1 MPGKIVQRRA
11 VLCRAGPAAAPDRAC
26 RRALTGCAAPSRH
39 GRAGPCRT
47 GAPRLPRRGR
57 RPVGK
62 PSYNGLRRPVKARP
76 AIRSPAAAASPVLR
90 RGRVPC
96 TYGKGAH
103 PRCIPLRFPY
113 VTGRKESRQR
123 REGCGRGAAG
133 HCWGGSA
140 RGEKRFSVLFGFSFP
155 SRCKQAGE
163 RSSPKLRMPRQSHAD
178 FCSTDPAGGPPNG
191 EGRRASR
198 RGQHAASSCGGRG
211 ACPPWRVTLHAK
223 RIASYAL
230 PGCRF
235 KCRCRRGGQGR
246 LKRQGKQGCACAA

>member
-1 MPGKIVQRRA
+1 M
-11 VLCRAGPAAAPDRAC
+11 
-26 RRALTGCAAPSRH
+26 
-39 GRAGPCRT
+39 
-47 GAPRLPRRGR
+47 
-57 RPVGK
+57 GK

-90 RGRVPC
+90 RGRVSC

-113 VTGRKESRQR
+113 VTGRKESGQR

-133 HCWGGSA
+133 HCWGGAA
-140 RGEKRFSVLFGFSFP
+140 RGERRFSVLFGFSFP

-163 RSSPKLRMPRQSHAD
+163 RSSPKLRMPHQSHAD
-178 FCSTDPAGGPPNG
+178 FCSTDPAGGPPNR

>member
-57 RPVGK
+57 RQVGK

-76 AIRSPAAAASPVLR
+76 AIRSPAAAANPVLR

-96 TYGKGAH
+96 TYGKGGH
-103 PRCIPLRFPY
+103 PRCIPPAFSICD
-113 VTGRKESRQR
+113 GEERKWT
-123 REGCGRGAAG
+123 AAG
-133 HCWGGSA
+133 GMRPRRGGALLGRSCA
-140 RGEKRFSVLFGFSFP
+140 RGEALFGFSFP

-178 FCSTDPAGGPPNG
+178 FCSTDPAGGPPNR

-211 ACPPWRVTLHAK
+211 ACPLGA
-223 RIASYAL
+223 
-230 PGCRF
+230 
-235 KCRCRRGGQGR
+235 
-246 LKRQGKQGCACAA
+246 

>member
-11 VLCRAGPAAAPDRAC
+11 VLRRAGPAAAPDRAC

-96 TYGKGAH
+96 TYGKGGH
-103 PRCIPLRFPY
+103 PRCIPPAFSICD
-113 VTGRKESRQR
+113 GKERKWT
-123 REGCGRGAAG
+123 AAG
-133 HCWGGSA
+133 GIRPRCGGALLGRSCA
-140 RGEKRFSVLFGFSFP
+140 RGEALFGFSFP

-178 FCSTDPAGGPPNG
+178 FCSTDPAGGPPNR

-211 ACPPWRVTLHAK
+211 TCPPLAHDFACKAYCVIRA
-223 RIASYAL
+223 AGL
-230 PGCRF
+230 PH
-235 KCRCRRGGQGR
+235 
-246 LKRQGKQGCACAA
+246 

>member
-1 MPGKIVQRRA
+1 VPNWR
-11 VLCRAGPAAAPDRAC
+11 AAAPAPG
-26 RRALTGCAAPSRH
+26 AAAGGETIIQWAAPPCQGAARHPLSRR
-39 GRAGPCRT
+39 GGQPCP
-47 GAPRLPRRGR
+47 APRARTLHIRKGSAPALHPPAFSICDGKERKWTAAGGMRPRRG
-57 RPVGK
+57 GALL
-62 PSYNGLRRPVKARP
+62 G
-76 AIRSPAAAASPVLR
+76 RS
-90 RGRVPC
+90 C
-96 TYGKGAH
+96 
-103 PRCIPLRFPY
+103 
-113 VTGRKESRQR
+113 
-123 REGCGRGAAG
+123 
-133 HCWGGSA
+133 A
-140 RGEKRFSVLFGFSFP
+140 RGEALFGFSFP

-163 RSSPKLRMPRQSHAD
+163 RSSPNLRMPRQSHAD
-178 FCSTDPAGGPPNG
+178 FCSTDPAGGPPNR